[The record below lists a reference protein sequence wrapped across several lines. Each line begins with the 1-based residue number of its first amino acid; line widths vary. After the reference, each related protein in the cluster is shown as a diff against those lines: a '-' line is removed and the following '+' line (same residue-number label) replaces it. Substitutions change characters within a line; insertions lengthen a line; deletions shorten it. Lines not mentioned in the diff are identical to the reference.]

1 MAKPFSIQ
9 APEDIA
15 KDYGG
20 NKQMI
25 AQAAQMGVVD
35 PTAAVLAGMFIDRM
49 RSAQVMEAGQTP
61 TVAQQVLGGG
71 GPPMPP
77 APQGLGSIPSP
88 VPPPPPQMQAPT
100 PGPEVMMAMGGLVGL
115 PVPDAMF
122 DEPTNGGF
130 DDGYAGGGL
139 VAFSDGGPTNVTNW
153 GTYIEDMLYKLDPN
167 IEISGRARTP
177 ARNVEVGGV
186 ANSYHMI
193 DAARDVR
200 VPKGMDKPTF
210 IAQLKSVFGSDYDIL
225 PSKGNSVHIE
235 PGPEL
240 GKKVRAGAAPS
251 NAPAQAP
258 ERDTTTAE
266 GRFMSAQ
273 DSMAFG
279 RGLMGNL
286 PREELERARKY
297 ALEELDPAT
306 QEKQVKADMWQTLAE
321 IGFNMASS
329 KSPYVLQ
336 AIGEAAAAAMPGA
349 RADKKERKAAK
360 DTAIRT
366 LMAVED
372 VDRKTAMA
380 GVELGMD
387 VYKTGMSA
395 EQAQRALEFQKS
407 EGALDRAAQLEAARI
422 SAEGKTT
429 DFETYANAIYAGLR
443 KSNAQGLLE
452 KDGKKYS
459 FADEALRA
467 MAVRKAAEA
476 LGRGKEAA
484 QSIEG
489 VLGLDGGGAKENPY
503 AGFSATRN

>member
-1 MAKPFSIQ
+1 MSVNFDFGFE
-9 APEDIA
+9 APEKIVA
-15 KDYGG
+15 LYGG
-20 NKQMI
+20 DKLKI
-25 AQAAQMGVVD
+25 RQAVEQGSLH
-35 PTAAVLAGMFIDRM
+35 PTPAVLAGMLIDAGAREQAM
-49 RSAQVMEAGQTP
+49 KAGQTP

-77 APQGLGSIPSP
+77 AQQGLGSIPSP
-88 VPPPPPQMQAPT
+88 VPPPPPQMQPEMQAPQGMA
-100 PGPEVMMAMGGLVGL
+100 PQGMAMGGLVGL

-153 GTYIEDMLYKLDPN
+153 GTYIEDMLYKLDPD

-177 ARNVEVGGV
+177 ARNTEVGGV

-210 IAQLKSVFGSDYDIL
+210 ISQLKSVFGSDYDIL

-258 ERDTTTAE
+258 ERDTATAE

-395 EQAQRALEFQKS
+395 EQAERAMAFQKS
-407 EGALDRAAQLEAARI
+407 ESALDRTLQREIENARAARTPT
-422 SAEGKTT
+422 S
-429 DFETYANAIYAGLR
+429 DLETMIAIQQSGTPE
-443 KSNAQGLLE
+443 Q
-452 KDGKKYS
+452 
-459 FADEALRA
+459 
-467 MAVRKAAEA
+467 KAALIETLKLKQQYA
-476 LGRGKEAA
+476 SSGNAA
-484 QSIEG
+484 AGSIEG